1 MKYGYNKIDST
12 AISLGVAPRINA
24 CGRMGHS
31 YKALDLLLENDYE
44 KACKIAEEIKE
55 FNNERQAQEKYIF
68 EDANEQIKKEH
79 LEDADSIILGGNG
92 WHSGV
97 IGIVASKITEMYYR
111 PSILICF
118 EDEEDIGKGS
128 GRSIPGFDLH
138 DALTKCKDTLSG
150 FGGHSMAVGVSVTKS
165 NFEKFRCEFLKLAK
179 EANIEDFKPVLN
191 IDAILNIDEI
201 NKQMVESL
209 SSLEP
214 FGEANS
220 MPIFAFKGLK
230 IESIRS
236 LTDGKHL
243 KLGLKS
249 SNNTYVDAIGFN
261 LGYFASD
268 FTIGDKIDVA
278 GNLEIN
284 SFNGVESI
292 QINLK
297 DMMKSV

>member
-1 MKYGYNKIDST
+1 
-12 AISLGVAPRINA
+12 
-24 CGRMGHS
+24 MGHS
-31 YKALDLLLENDYE
+31 YKALDLLLEDDFE
-44 KACKIAEEIKE
+44 KATKLAGEIKE
-55 FNNERQAQEKYIF
+55 FNNERQLQEKYIF
-68 EDANEQIKKEH
+68 EDANKQIKEKH
-79 LEDADSIILGGNG
+79 LENADTIILGGSG

-118 EDEEDIGKGS
+118 EDDKDIGKGS
-128 GRSIPGFDLH
+128 GRSIEGFDLH
-138 DALTKCKDTLSG
+138 DALMKCKDSLAG
-150 FGGHSMAVGVSVTKS
+150 FGGHSMAVGVSVKKD
-165 NFEKFRCEFLKLAK
+165 NFEKFKEEFLKIAK
-179 EANIEDFKPVLN
+179 EADISSFVPVLDIDAVLN
-191 IDAILNIDEI
+191 IDNI

-209 SSLEP
+209 SLLEP
-214 FGEANS
+214 FGAANS
-220 MPIFAFKGLK
+220 QPIFAFKGLK
-230 IESIRS
+230 IQSIRS

-249 SNNTYVDAIGFN
+249 SNNTYVNAIGFN

-284 SFNGVESI
+284 SFNGVDSI

-297 DMMKSV
+297 DVMKSI